1 MKCSKCN
8 KDFEPRVG
16 QDKCPL
22 CGALI
27 GMIQGPS
34 GLTPPDTQAP
44 LRSTAGPL
52 WDDQGSLF
60 ERLWNTWKEVMFHP
74 GGFFKGI
81 PLAAGLGRPLVYAII
96 IGSIGIVFG
105 TFYNYIWQSLSGGGF
120 RQPGMPEEMAAV
132 MTKIQSV
139 IFIVMIVF
147 SPLLVVIGVFIW
159 SGILHLCLMI
169 VGGAKQGFE
178 ATFRSVAYGCYSPML
193 LGVIPFCGGMVGAVW
208 GIVLQIIGLKETH
221 KISTGKAVL
230 AFFLPLVFCCVCGV
244 LLAIIGGAGLFT
256 AFKSNAQPY

>member
-8 KDFEPRVG
+8 KDFEPQAG

-27 GMIQGPS
+27 GMIKISP
-34 GLTPPDTQAP
+34 GLTPPDTQAQP
-44 LRSTAGPL
+44 RSTESPL
-52 WDDQGSLF
+52 WDDQGSFF
-60 ERLWNTWKEVMFHP
+60 ERLWNTWKTVMFKP
-74 GGFFKGI
+74 GAFFKNI
-81 PLAAGLGRPLVYAII
+81 PVAAGLSRPLVYAII
-96 IGSIGIVFG
+96 IGSIGIIFG
-105 TFYNYIWQSLSGGGF
+105 TLYNYIGQSLSGSSF
-120 RQPGMPEEMAAV
+120 SQPGMPEEMGQMMAK
-132 MTKIQSV
+132 MQSTM
-139 IFIVMIVF
+139 FIIMIVF
-147 SPLLVVIGVFIW
+147 SPLIVVIGVFIW

-178 ATFRSVAYGCYSPML
+178 ATFRSVAYGCYSPVL

-230 AFFLPLVFCCVCGV
+230 AFFLPLVFCCVCGII
-244 LLAIIGGAGLFT
+244 LAIIGGAGLFT
-256 AFKSNAQPY
+256 TLRPSLG